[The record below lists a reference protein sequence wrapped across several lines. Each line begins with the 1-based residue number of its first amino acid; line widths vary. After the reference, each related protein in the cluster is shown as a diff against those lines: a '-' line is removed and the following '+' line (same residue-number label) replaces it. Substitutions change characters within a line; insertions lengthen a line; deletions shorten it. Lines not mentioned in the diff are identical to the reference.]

1 MSDNMEN
8 RKDLEREDTL
18 ESPETIE
25 ETTEAPV
32 TETKTESEEYSLN
45 DDRRVK
51 VLSPGTLVAKR
62 FFRNRI
68 AVTGLVILAFMFI
81 FSFLGGLVSPY
92 KEDQK
97 FYRYDIQQKTYAG
110 VIENTEFRYASADGQ
125 DFGSILQAQLVL
137 AVQTNKDSF
146 TYKDVT
152 YTVTE
157 EGPDFY
163 SVSIR
168 GGANIGIAYKDVA
181 SSSNEGEKLP
191 YALQFAALKAYT
203 NGETAF
209 TAGGQDY
216 TITEDGGVL
225 QGETEVAY
233 ISRYVVNAVMG
244 DVFLT
249 RDFKDQLITCIE
261 SGAEDF
267 YFTGAD
273 GETYDYKV
281 SYNPDTKGWTV
292 LQSKETYVF
301 DTYSF
306 PSREHWLGTD
316 RNGMDMMTRLMYG
329 GRVSLV
335 IGFIVEIIAT
345 VLGVILGG
353 LSGYFGKWVDMLIM
367 RIVDVFYCIPSMPII
382 IILGAAMD
390 NTGVDPQI
398 RMIYLMLILGFLGW
412 PGMAR
417 LVRGQILS
425 LREQEFMTATEACG
439 ISVSRR
445 IFRHLVPNVIPQL
458 IVSCTMGLGGTIIT
472 EATLSFL
479 GLGVKFP
486 FASWGNIINDV
497 NNTFVL
503 QNYWF
508 IWIPAGVLLLLTVL
522 AFNLVGDGLRD
533 AFDPKMKRRE
543 GRRSKWQKRM
553 TDISPPRNPAGSPRR
568 TARSRTPWRRSASAR
583 TFPSPSI
590 SPRCGTPTTP
600 WSLTA

>member
-8 RKDLEREDTL
+8 RNDLEREDTL
-18 ESPETIE
+18 ESPETVE

-32 TETKTESEEYSLN
+32 AETSTESEQYSLN

-68 AVTGLVILAFMFI
+68 AVTGLVILAFMFL
-81 FSFLGGLVSPY
+81 FSFLGGLLSPY

-125 DFGSILQAQLVL
+125 EFGSILQAQLVL
-137 AVQTNKDSF
+137 AVQTNKDGFS
-146 TYKDVT
+146 YKNVN

-157 EGPDFY
+157 EGEDFY
-163 SVSIR
+163 SVALQ
-168 GGANIGIAYKDVA
+168 GGPTIGIAYKDIVNV
-181 SSSNEGEKLP
+181 SNEGEKLA

-209 TAGGQDY
+209 TVGGKDY
-216 TITEDGGVL
+216 TIDENSGVL
-225 QGETEVAY
+225 LDGQEVAY

-244 DVFLT
+244 DVFLS
-249 RDFKDQLITCIE
+249 RDFKEQLAECID
-261 SGAEDF
+261 SGSEDF
-267 YFTGAD
+267 VYTGAD

-281 SYNPDTKGWTV
+281 SYNPDTKGWNV

-301 DTYSF
+301 DTYSS
-306 PSREHWLGTD
+306 PSKAHWLGTD

-335 IGFIVEIIAT
+335 IGFIVEIIST

-533 AFDPKMKRRE
+533 AFDPKMKR
-543 GRRSKWQKRM
+543 
-553 TDISPPRNPAGSPRR
+553 
-568 TARSRTPWRRSASAR
+568 
-583 TFPSPSI
+583 
-590 SPRCGTPTTP
+590 
-600 WSLTA
+600 

>member
-8 RKDLEREDTL
+8 RNDLEREDTL
-18 ESPETIE
+18 ESPETVE

-32 TETKTESEEYSLN
+32 AETSTESEQYSLN

-68 AVTGLVILAFMFI
+68 AVTGLVILAFMFL
-81 FSFLGGLVSPY
+81 FSFLGGLLSPY

-125 DFGSILQAQLVL
+125 EFGSILQAQLVL
-137 AVQTNKDSF
+137 AVQTNKDGFS
-146 TYKDVT
+146 YKNVN

-157 EGPDFY
+157 EGEDFY
-163 SVSIR
+163 SVALQ
-168 GGANIGIAYKDVA
+168 GGPTIGIAYKDIVNV
-181 SSSNEGEKLP
+181 SNEGEKLA

-209 TAGGQDY
+209 TVGGKEY
-216 TITEDGGVL
+216 TIDENSGVL
-225 QGETEVAY
+225 LDGQEVAY

-244 DVFLT
+244 DVFLS
-249 RDFKDQLITCIE
+249 RDFKEQLAECID
-261 SGAEDF
+261 SGSEDF
-267 YFTGAD
+267 VYTGAD

-281 SYNPDTKGWTV
+281 SYNPDTKGWNV

-301 DTYSF
+301 DTYSS
-306 PSREHWLGTD
+306 PSKAHWLGTD

-335 IGFIVEIIAT
+335 IGFIVEIISM

-533 AFDPKMKRRE
+533 AFDPKMKR
-543 GRRSKWQKRM
+543 
-553 TDISPPRNPAGSPRR
+553 
-568 TARSRTPWRRSASAR
+568 
-583 TFPSPSI
+583 
-590 SPRCGTPTTP
+590 
-600 WSLTA
+600 

>member
-1 MSDNMEN
+1 MSDHMKN
-8 RKDLEREDTL
+8 RRDQEHQDIL
-18 ESPETIE
+18 ESPETVE
-25 ETTEAPV
+25 ESMDAAVAESAA
-32 TETKTESEEYSLN
+32 ESEEYSLN

-51 VLSPGTLVAKR
+51 VLSPGALVAKR

-68 AVTGLVILAFMFI
+68 AVTGLVILAFMFL
-81 FSFLGGLVSPY
+81 FSFLGGLLSPY
-92 KEDQK
+92 QEDQK
-97 FYRYDIQQKTYAG
+97 FYRYDIQAKTYAG
-110 VIENTEFRYASADGQ
+110 VIENTEFRYAQADGQ
-125 DFGSILQAQLVL
+125 EFGSILQAQLVL

-146 TYKDVT
+146 SYKGVN
-152 YTVTE
+152 YTVTQ

-163 SVSIR
+163 AVGIQ
-168 GGANIGIAYKDVA
+168 GGPNIGIAYKDVV
-181 SSSNEGEKLP
+181 SSSHEGEKLP
-191 YALQFAALKAYT
+191 YALQYAALKAYT

-209 TAGGQDY
+209 TADGRDY
-216 TITEDGGVL
+216 TLTADGGVL
-225 QGETEVAY
+225 RGETEVAY

-249 RDFKDQLITCIE
+249 RDFKDQLIRCIE
-261 SGAEDF
+261 SGGEDF
-267 YFTGAD
+267 HYTGSD
-273 GETYDYKV
+273 GVDYDYKV

-301 DTYSF
+301 DTYSS
-306 PSREHWLGTD
+306 PSKEHWLGTD
-316 RNGMDMMTRLMYG
+316 RNGMDMLTRLMYG
-329 GRVSLV
+329 GRVSLI

-353 LSGYFGKWVDMLIM
+353 ISGYFGKWVDMLIM

-458 IVSCTMGLGGTIIT
+458 IVSCTMGLGSTIII

-503 QNYWF
+503 QNFWF

-533 AFDPKMKRRE
+533 AFDPKMKR
-543 GRRSKWQKRM
+543 
-553 TDISPPRNPAGSPRR
+553 
-568 TARSRTPWRRSASAR
+568 
-583 TFPSPSI
+583 
-590 SPRCGTPTTP
+590 
-600 WSLTA
+600 

>member
-8 RKDLEREDTL
+8 RSDLEREDTL

-81 FSFLGGLVSPY
+81 FSFIGGLVSPY

-125 DFGSILQAQLVL
+125 EFGSILQAQLVL

-261 SGAEDF
+261 SGGEDF

-533 AFDPKMKRRE
+533 AFDPKMKR
-543 GRRSKWQKRM
+543 
-553 TDISPPRNPAGSPRR
+553 
-568 TARSRTPWRRSASAR
+568 
-583 TFPSPSI
+583 
-590 SPRCGTPTTP
+590 
-600 WSLTA
+600 

>member
-1 MSDNMEN
+1 MSDHMEN
-8 RKDLEREDTL
+8 RRDLEHQDIL
-18 ESPETIE
+18 ESPETVE
-25 ETTEAPV
+25 ETTDAAVAESMD
-32 TETKTESEEYSLN
+32 ESEEYSLN

-51 VLSPGTLVAKR
+51 VLSPGALVAKR

-68 AVTGLVILAFMFI
+68 AVTGLVILAFMFL
-81 FSFLGGLVSPY
+81 FSFLGGLLSPY
-92 KEDQK
+92 QEDQK
-97 FYRYDIQQKTYAG
+97 FYRYDIQAKTYAG
-110 VIENTEFRYASADGQ
+110 VIENTEFRYAQADGQ
-125 DFGSILQAQLVL
+125 EFGSILQAQLVL

-146 TYKDVT
+146 SYKGVN
-152 YTVTE
+152 YTVTQ

-163 SVSIR
+163 AVGIQ
-168 GGANIGIAYKDVA
+168 GGPNIGIAYKDVV
-181 SSSNEGEKLP
+181 SSSHEGEKLP
-191 YALQFAALKAYT
+191 YALQYAALKAYT

-209 TAGGQDY
+209 TADGRDY
-216 TITEDGGVL
+216 TLTADGGVL
-225 QGETEVAY
+225 RGETEVAY

-249 RDFKDQLITCIE
+249 RDFKDQLIRCIE
-261 SGAEDF
+261 SGGEDF
-267 YFTGAD
+267 HYTGSD
-273 GETYDYKV
+273 GVDYDYKV

-301 DTYSF
+301 DTYSS
-306 PSREHWLGTD
+306 PSKEHWLGTD
-316 RNGMDMMTRLMYG
+316 RNGMDMLTRLMYG

-335 IGFIVEIIAT
+335 IGFIVEIIST

-353 LSGYFGKWVDMLIM
+353 ISGYFGKWVDMLIM

-458 IVSCTMGLGGTIIT
+458 IVSCTMGLGSTIIT

-503 QNYWF
+503 QNFWF

-533 AFDPKMKRRE
+533 AFDPKMKR
-543 GRRSKWQKRM
+543 
-553 TDISPPRNPAGSPRR
+553 
-568 TARSRTPWRRSASAR
+568 
-583 TFPSPSI
+583 
-590 SPRCGTPTTP
+590 
-600 WSLTA
+600 

>member
-8 RKDLEREDTL
+8 RNDLEREDTL
-18 ESPETIE
+18 ESPETVE

-32 TETKTESEEYSLN
+32 AETSTESEQYSLN

-68 AVTGLVILAFMFI
+68 AVTGLVILAFMFL
-81 FSFLGGLVSPY
+81 FSFLGGLLSPY

-125 DFGSILQAQLVL
+125 EFGSILQAQLVL
-137 AVQTNKDSF
+137 AVQTNKDGFS
-146 TYKDVT
+146 YKNVN

-157 EGPDFY
+157 EGSDFY

-168 GGANIGIAYKDVA
+168 GGANIGIAYKDIVNV
-181 SSSNEGEKLP
+181 SNEGEKLA

-209 TAGGQDY
+209 TVGGKEY
-216 TITEDGGVL
+216 TIDENSGVL
-225 QGETEVAY
+225 LDGQEVAY

-244 DVFLT
+244 DVFLS
-249 RDFKDQLITCIE
+249 RDFKEQLAECID
-261 SGAEDF
+261 SGSEDF
-267 YFTGAD
+267 VYTGAD

-281 SYNPDTKGWTV
+281 SYNPDTKGWNV

-301 DTYSF
+301 DTYSS
-306 PSREHWLGTD
+306 PSKAHWLGTD

-335 IGFIVEIIAT
+335 IGFIVEIIST

-533 AFDPKMKRRE
+533 AFDPKMKR
-543 GRRSKWQKRM
+543 
-553 TDISPPRNPAGSPRR
+553 
-568 TARSRTPWRRSASAR
+568 
-583 TFPSPSI
+583 
-590 SPRCGTPTTP
+590 
-600 WSLTA
+600 

>member
-8 RKDLEREDTL
+8 RNDLEREDTL
-18 ESPETIE
+18 ESPETVE

-32 TETKTESEEYSLN
+32 AETSTESEQYSLN

-68 AVTGLVILAFMFI
+68 AVTGLVILAFMFL
-81 FSFLGGLVSPY
+81 FSFLGGLLSPY

-125 DFGSILQAQLVL
+125 EFGSILQAQLVL
-137 AVQTNKDSF
+137 AVQTNKDGFS
-146 TYKDVT
+146 YKNVN

-157 EGPDFY
+157 EGSDFY

-168 GGANIGIAYKDVA
+168 GGANIGIAYKDVV
-181 SSSNEGEKLP
+181 SSSTEGEKVP

-203 NGETAF
+203 NDETAF
-209 TAGGQDY
+209 TQGGRDY
-216 TITEDGGVL
+216 TLTEDGGVL
-225 QGETEVAY
+225 QNGTEVAY

-249 RDFKDQLITCIE
+249 RDFKDQLIECIQ
-261 SGAEDF
+261 SGSEDF
-267 YFTGAD
+267 VYTGAD

-301 DTYSF
+301 DTYSS
-306 PSREHWLGTD
+306 PSKVHWLGTD

-335 IGFIVEIIAT
+335 IGFIVEIIST

-533 AFDPKMKRRE
+533 AFDPKMKR
-543 GRRSKWQKRM
+543 
-553 TDISPPRNPAGSPRR
+553 
-568 TARSRTPWRRSASAR
+568 
-583 TFPSPSI
+583 
-590 SPRCGTPTTP
+590 
-600 WSLTA
+600 

>member
-8 RKDLEREDTL
+8 RGDLEREDTL
-18 ESPETIE
+18 ESPETIR
-25 ETTEAPV
+25 ETTNAPV

-110 VIENTEFRYASADGQ
+110 VIENTEFRYAQADGQ

-146 TYKDVT
+146 TYKNVT

-163 SVSIR
+163 SVSIQ
-168 GGANIGIAYKDVA
+168 GGANIGIAYKDVV
-181 SSSNEGEKLP
+181 SSSTEGEKVP

-209 TAGGQDY
+209 TASGKDY

-225 QGETEVAY
+225 QGGNEVAY
-233 ISRYVVNAVMG
+233 VSRYVVNAIMG

-261 SGAEDF
+261 SGNEDF
-267 YFTGAD
+267 YYTGED
-273 GETYDYKV
+273 GATYDYKV
-281 SYNPDTKGWTV
+281 SYSADTKGWTV

-301 DTYSF
+301 DTYSS

-353 LSGYFGKWVDMLIM
+353 ISGYFGKWVDMLIM
-367 RIVDVFYCIPSMPII
+367 RVVDVFYCIPSMPII

-458 IVSCTMGLGGTIIT
+458 IVSCTMGLGSTIII

-533 AFDPKMKRRE
+533 AFDPKMKR
-543 GRRSKWQKRM
+543 
-553 TDISPPRNPAGSPRR
+553 
-568 TARSRTPWRRSASAR
+568 
-583 TFPSPSI
+583 
-590 SPRCGTPTTP
+590 
-600 WSLTA
+600 

>member
-8 RKDLEREDTL
+8 RSDLEREDTL
-18 ESPETIE
+18 ESPETIR

-68 AVTGLVILAFMFI
+68 AVTGLVILAFMFL
-81 FSFLGGLVSPY
+81 FSFIGGLVSPY

-125 DFGSILQAQLVL
+125 EFGSILQAQLVL

-267 YFTGAD
+267 YFTGED

-533 AFDPKMKRRE
+533 AFDPKMKR
-543 GRRSKWQKRM
+543 
-553 TDISPPRNPAGSPRR
+553 
-568 TARSRTPWRRSASAR
+568 
-583 TFPSPSI
+583 
-590 SPRCGTPTTP
+590 
-600 WSLTA
+600 